1 MWKYITIFAYIGLA
15 FGAFV
20 FYKNFDAMVTEKGDE
35 TVDGEII
42 TLQERFLTAIEKNK
56 QRDFSET
63 TQRYAEMREAWYKS
77 EVEYY
82 DKVTQRAR
90 ELKEQYESETNA
102 TREKNRALQEDIDRL
117 KSELD
122 KTKRELAAIM
132 EMEVSDDFNMA
143 EFGKTVATLKHNNDT
158 TELKVAD
165 EVKTIE
171 NLDEQN
177 KRLTALLEEAKKTY
191 QERQLRISPEE
202 LKCTVCKADQLWDYV
217 ILDAGIDHGIV
228 IGSRLAAM
236 RNGEQVAELNVTTV
250 ERNRASAKV
259 IYNTL
264 RTGDRVKVGDSVI
277 AVRKK

>member
-1 MWKYITIFAYIGLA
+1 
-15 FGAFV
+15 
-20 FYKNFDAMVTEKGDE
+20 
-35 TVDGEII
+35 
-42 TLQERFLTAIEKNK
+42 
-56 QRDFSET
+56 
-63 TQRYAEMREAWYKS
+63 MREAWYKS

-143 EFGKTVATLKHNNDT
+143 EFGKTVAALKHNNDT